1 MPGRLYEKKGV
12 KKAAYLREGREGVVP
27 RPKSFSSLDIF
38 LKERR
43 VELADFLADTTEVAR
58 PMDRQVEEPM
68 EVDGEGDGEA
78 DDGSDLEDELE
89 DQLAESGDE
98 DLDDTESGDEDLGGT
113 DDGVLF

>member
-43 VELADFLADTTEVAR
+43 IELADFLADTTEVAR
-58 PMDRQVEEPM
+58 PMGNQVPEEAM
-68 EVDGEGDGEA
+68 EVDGKNQSPTKKLRHIA
-78 DDGSDLEDELE
+78 
-89 DQLAESGDE
+89 A
-98 DLDDTESGDEDLGGT
+98 T
-113 DDGVLF
+113 VLTAS